1 MHNKYNAL
9 ESSPTIPH
17 PGQSMEKLSS
27 TKQIPGAKKVGP
39 YRIEKRV
46 LLPKKLACWHQ
57 EKIALASQAGIPVS
71 SKMSG

>member
-1 MHNKYNAL
+1 MINIMRLNH
-9 ESSPTIPH
+9 PQTIPH

-27 TKQIPGAKKVGP
+27 MKQILGAKKVGP

-46 LLPKKLACWHQ
+46 LSPRKLACWHQ
-57 EKIALASQAGIPVS
+57 EKIALVSQAGIPVS